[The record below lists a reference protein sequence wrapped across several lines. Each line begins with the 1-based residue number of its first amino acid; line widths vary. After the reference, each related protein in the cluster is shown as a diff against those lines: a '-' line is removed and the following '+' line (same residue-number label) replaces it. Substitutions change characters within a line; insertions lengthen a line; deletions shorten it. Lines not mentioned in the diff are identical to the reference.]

1 MPGNSFRVRCRARP
15 RLIEASAHVQRPRVI
30 LRLLR
35 GSLSPADTS
44 RFTSLLR
51 EAVRPA
57 AVAVDGLA
65 SFTTGTRDDGDRLT
79 FAACSTWRDMT
90 AIDNAMQGRSGPTR
104 TFLSLEGLVA
114 FEEPE
119 HFELAEETGGN
130 DAARVATTAGAI
142 GIVRAVFQPGTE
154 GQGLDMVR
162 RQQHQL
168 LATGDVGS
176 LLIGRRV
183 RGPALEIVAVA
194 VWLDRD
200 RMRTFLVERAEGP
213 GLDPRFVDLATDL
226 RFETFDVLDLAA
238 PVVRFGEPAALV
250 LDADR
255 VVVDA
260 SPAVE
265 RQLGRP
271 AELLLGHRLD
281 DMVADDERRGLSG
294 RWAALLR
301 DGSDDAVVAMRR
313 PDGTVQRLR
322 HRTIANV
329 PAPGLQAILVTA
341 PGAPEDT
348 DVEAAVRRALGGWR
362 IPRFDQPVD
371 GNTEPIRLVTLPGND
386 RLFHR
391 FATLSLDA
399 LGVPS
404 IRRLQL
410 HLRGI
415 FPRAVVH
422 RRELAGESEQ
432 TWYVFR
438 DGRVRRSRLPEDWW
452 SGPGVASGTAD
463 ADGRLVEADD
473 ASGALYGL
481 PPAQLRER
489 NIRTLGVPGSHDDLA
504 LLLRIAFEE
513 HVVDSTVRLLGA
525 AGDPLDVAIHAE
537 RRGDLLHYAVAPV
550 PPDDTATDWFA
561 PICLPS
567 WDAAFIGRVEDLCGR
582 LAPRDAATFAEELGV
597 RLRVVYPN
605 AVVRPLGRLL
615 GFGPHTEVLL
625 VYRDG
630 EQSPYAEVPW
640 WDNPDVARLTLVG
653 DQYVEAN
660 EAAAALHGVTR
671 DQLLASRLGRYRTD
685 GGDRAWL
692 AAILQRTGMLHTT
705 TTLRLRDGDLVEIE
719 YRAVVSPADPRRV
732 EVAMRPTATANDA
745 PMADALGVSE
755 PGALPA

>member
-1 MPGNSFRVRCRARP
+1 M
-15 RLIEASAHVQRPRVI
+15 I

-35 GSLSPADTS
+35 GSLSAADTP

-51 EAVRPA
+51 EAVGPA

-65 SFTTGTRDDGDRLT
+65 SYTTGTRDEGDTLT
-79 FAACSTWRDMT
+79 FAAFSTWRDMT
-90 AIDNAMQGRSGPTR
+90 AIDNSMQGRSGPTR
-104 TFLSLEGLVA
+104 TFLSLEGLVD
-114 FEEPE
+114 FDEPE
-119 HFELAEETGGN
+119 HFELAEEEGGN
-130 DAARVATTAGAI
+130 DAARAVATAGAI
-142 GIVRAVFQPGTE
+142 GIVRAVFPPGTE

-183 RGPALEIVAVA
+183 RGPSLEIVAVA
-194 VWLDRD
+194 LWLDRD
-200 RMRTFLVERAEGP
+200 RMRTFLVERPEGP
-213 GLDPRFVDLATDL
+213 GLDQRFVDLATDL

-250 LDADR
+250 LDVDR

-260 SPAVE
+260 SPAME
-265 RQLGRP
+265 RRLGRP
-271 AELLLGHRLD
+271 AELLLGRRLD
-281 DMVADDERRGLSG
+281 DMVAEEERARLPG

-301 DGSDDAVVAMRR
+301 DGRDDAVVAMRR
-313 PDGTVQRLR
+313 PDGTVQRFR
-322 HRTIANV
+322 HRTVTNV
-329 PAPGLQAILVTA
+329 PAPGLQAILVTV
-341 PGAPEDT
+341 PDAPEDA

-371 GNTEPIRLVTLPGND
+371 ANTEAVRLVTLPGGD
-386 RLFHR
+386 RLFHH
-391 FATLSLDA
+391 FVGLSLDA

-410 HLRGI
+410 HLRGLY
-415 FPRAVVH
+415 PRAVVH
-422 RRELAGESEQ
+422 RRELAGEDGQ

-438 DGRVRRSRLPEDWW
+438 DGRVRRSHLPEGWW
-452 SGPGVASGTAD
+452 SRPEVASGMAD
-463 ADGRLVEADD
+463 ADGRLVEADE

-481 PPAQLRER
+481 PSAELRKR

-513 HVVDSTVRLLGA
+513 RVVDSTVRLLGA
-525 AGDPLDVAIHAE
+525 TGDPLDVAIHAE
-537 RRGDLLHYAVAPV
+537 RQGDLLRYSVAPV
-550 PPDDTATDWFA
+550 PPDAAGADWFA

-567 WDAAFIGRVEDLCGR
+567 WDAAFIGRVEDLCAR
-582 LAPRDAATFAEELGV
+582 LAPRDATTFAEELGV
-597 RLRVVYPN
+597 RLRVVYPS
-605 AVVRPLGRLL
+605 AVVRPIGRLL

-640 WDNPDVARLTLVG
+640 WDDPDGARVTLVG
-653 DQYVEAN
+653 DRYVEAN

-671 DQLLASRLGRYRTD
+671 DQLLASRLGRYRVG

-692 AAILQRTGMLHTT
+692 SAILQRTGMLHTT
-705 TTLRLRDGDLVEIE
+705 TTLRRRDGGLVEVE

-732 EVAMRPTATANDA
+732 EVAMRPTAAASDRPVT
-745 PMADALGVSE
+745 DALGASE
-755 PGALPA
+755 PGTLPG

>member
-1 MPGNSFRVRCRARP
+1 MLGNSFRARSGRPCRA
-15 RLIEASAHVQRPRVI
+15 EASAYVQRPRVI

-35 GSLSPADTS
+35 GSLSPADTP

-57 AVAVDGLA
+57 AAAVDGLA
-65 SFTTGTRDDGDRLT
+65 SFGTGTRDDGDTLT
-79 FAACSTWRDMT
+79 FAAFSTWRDMT
-90 AIDNAMQGRSGPTR
+90 AIDNSMQGRSGPTR
-104 TFLSLEGLVA
+104 TFLSLEGLVD

-119 HFELAEETGGN
+119 HFELAEELAGS
-130 DAARVATTAGAI
+130 DATRAVTPAGAI
-142 GIVRAVFQPGTE
+142 GIVRAVFRPGAE

-168 LATGDVGS
+168 IASGDVGS

-183 RGPALEIVAVA
+183 HGPSLEIVAVA
-194 VWLDRD
+194 MWLDRD
-200 RMRTFLVERAEGP
+200 RMQTFLVERPEGP

-238 PVVRFGEPAALV
+238 PIVRVGEPAVLV

-271 AELLLGHRLD
+271 AELLLGRRLD
-281 DMVADDERRGLSG
+281 DMVADDERPGLAG

-301 DGSDDAVVAMRR
+301 DGRDDAVVAMRG
-313 PDGTVQRLR
+313 PDGTVQRFR
-322 HRTIANV
+322 HHAIANV
-329 PAPGLQAILVTA
+329 PAPGLQAILIVAADASET
-341 PGAPEDT
+341 T

-362 IPRFDQPVD
+362 IPRFDQSVD
-371 GNTEPIRLVTLPGND
+371 GNTEAIRLVTLPGSD

-391 FATLSLDA
+391 FVGLSLDA

-422 RRELAGESEQ
+422 RRELTGESGQ

-438 DGRVRRSRLPEDWW
+438 DGRVRRSRLPEGWW
-452 SGPGVASGTAD
+452 GRSGVASGLAD
-463 ADGRLVEADD
+463 AHGRLVEVDE

-481 PPAQLRER
+481 EPAELRER
-489 NIRTLGVPGSHDDLA
+489 NVRTLGVPGSQDDLA

-513 HVVDSTVRLLGA
+513 RAVDSTVRLLGA
-525 AGDPLDVAIHAE
+525 TGEPLDVAIHAE
-537 RRGDLLHYAVAPV
+537 REGDLLHYRVAPV
-550 PPDDTATDWFA
+550 PPDDAAADWFA

-567 WDAAFIGRVEDLCGR
+567 WDAAFIGRVEDLCER

-597 RLRVVYPN
+597 RLRVVYPR

-640 WDNPDVARLTLVG
+640 WDDPDVARLTLVG
-653 DQYVEAN
+653 DRYVEAN
-660 EAAAALHGVTR
+660 EAAAGLHGVTR
-671 DQLLASRLGRYRTD
+671 EQLLASRLGRFRMPSGD
-685 GGDRAWL
+685 GAWL
-692 AAILQRTGMLHTT
+692 SAILQRTGMLHTT
-705 TTLRLRDGDLVEIE
+705 TTLRLRDGEPVEIE
-719 YRAVVSPADPRRV
+719 YRAVVSPANPRRV
-732 EVAMRPTATANDA
+732 EVAMRPTATASGA
-745 PMADALGVSE
+745 PATDFLGASE
-755 PGALPA
+755 PGARPA

>member
-1 MPGNSFRVRCRARP
+1 M
-15 RLIEASAHVQRPRVI
+15 
-30 LRLLR
+30 
-35 GSLSPADTS
+35 D
-44 RFTSLLR
+44 
-51 EAVRPA
+51 
-57 AVAVDGLA
+57 
-65 SFTTGTRDDGDRLT
+65 
-79 FAACSTWRDMT
+79 
-90 AIDNAMQGRSGPTR
+90 
-104 TFLSLEGLVA
+104 

-119 HFELAEETGGN
+119 HFELAEEAGGN
-130 DAARVATTAGAI
+130 DAARSVTTTGAI
-142 GIVRAVFQPGTE
+142 GLVRAVFQPGTE

-183 RGPALEIVAVA
+183 RGPTLEIVAVA
-194 VWLDRD
+194 LWPDRD
-200 RMRTFLVERAEGP
+200 RMRTFLLERPEGP

-238 PVVRFGEPAALV
+238 PVVTYGEPAALV

-260 SPAVE
+260 SPAIE
-265 RQLGRP
+265 RRLGRP
-271 AELLLGHRLD
+271 AELLLGRRLD
-281 DMVADDERRGLSG
+281 DMVTDDERAGLPG

-301 DGSDDAVVAMRR
+301 NGTDDAVVAMRR
-313 PDGTVQRLR
+313 PDDTVQRLR
-322 HRTIANV
+322 HRAIANV
-329 PAPGLQAILVTA
+329 PAPGLQAVLVTS
-341 PGAPEDT
+341 PDAPEDA
-348 DVEAAVRRALGGWR
+348 DVETAVRRALGGWR

-371 GNTEPIRLVTLPGND
+371 GNTEAVRLVTLPGSD

-391 FATLSLDA
+391 FVGLSLDA

-410 HLRGI
+410 HLRGLY
-415 FPRAVVH
+415 PRAVVH
-422 RRELAGESEQ
+422 RRELAGENGQ

-438 DGRVRRSRLPEDWW
+438 DGRVRRSRLPEGWW
-452 SGPGVASGTAD
+452 SSPGVASGTAD

-481 PPAQLRER
+481 PPAELRER
-489 NIRTLGVPGSHDDLA
+489 NIRTLGVPGSQDDLA

-513 HVVDSTVRLLGA
+513 RTVDSTIRLLGA
-525 AGDPLDVAIHAE
+525 RGEPLDVAFHAE
-537 RRGDLLHYAVAPV
+537 RDGDLLRYNVAPV
-550 PPDDTATDWFA
+550 PADDVATDWFA

-567 WDAAFIGRVEDLCGR
+567 WDAAFIGRVEDLCAR
-582 LAPRDAATFAEELGV
+582 LAPRDATTFAEELGV
-597 RLRVVYPN
+597 RLRVVFPR

-630 EQSPYAEVPW
+630 EQSPYADVPW
-640 WDNPDVARLTLVG
+640 WDGPDVARITLIG

-671 DQLLASRLGRYRTD
+671 DQLLASRLGRYRMA

-692 AAILQRTGMLHTT
+692 SAILQRTGMLHTT
-705 TTLRLRDGDLVEIE
+705 TTLRLRDGEPVEVE

-732 EVAMRPTATANDA
+732 EVAMRATPVASDLRVD
-745 PMADALGVSE
+745 DALGASE